1 MQNLIINR
9 LSIAGLIL
17 IYIGAYQNVFT
28 IGEAILIASL
38 LLGALV
44 YTFLEK

>member
-17 IYIGAYQNVFT
+17 IYIGAHQHVFT
-28 IGEAILIASL
+28 IGEAIAAGSALI
-38 LLGALV
+38 GALT
-44 YTFLEK
+44 YTLIEG

>member
-17 IYIGAYQNVFT
+17 AYIGAYQNVFT
-28 IGEAILIASL
+28 VGEAILIASL
-38 LLGALV
+38 LLGALI
-44 YTFLEK
+44 YTLIEG